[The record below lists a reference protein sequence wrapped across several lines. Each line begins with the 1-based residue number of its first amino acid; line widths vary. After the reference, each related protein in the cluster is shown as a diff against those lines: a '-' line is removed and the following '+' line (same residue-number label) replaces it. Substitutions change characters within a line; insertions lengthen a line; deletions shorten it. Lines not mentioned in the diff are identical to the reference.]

1 MIDTLLWRA
10 KDQRVHVSIPY
21 VSNSCFIFHAQ
32 TFFNKKK
39 KPLSKFKTIKSKKE
53 VNVKSIY

>member
-39 KPLSKFKTIKSKKE
+39 TTLKIQNYQIKERSE
-53 VNVKSIY
+53 C